1 MSYFTLGRE
10 SGLAPERIFNP
21 KLSAGGVDQFD
32 VATCWSLGIVPRR
45 APHRTGDLSGPKVTP
60 AMSADV
66 TDCLR
71 ENLVEMLGAFEASR
85 KLAIRRS

>member
-1 MSYFTLGRE
+1 MM
-10 SGLAPERIFNP
+10 
-21 KLSAGGVDQFD
+21 
-32 VATCWSLGIVPRR
+32 WRR
-45 APHRTGDLSGPKVTP
+45 AGRWESCRDARQHRTGDLSGPKVTP